1 MVDEAWLTAAYELLR
16 IPSTADRP
24 VELARALDWMI
35 DRADP
40 GPGFTV
46 ERFES
51 RGRQSA
57 LLYRGDVRPG
67 RFRMILNGH
76 LDVVP
81 APDDLFTPRRVGDR
95 LHARGA
101 QDMKLSALVMAD
113 VFRELAP
120 RLPYPLGLQLV
131 TDEELGGRDGTG
143 HQVEAGVT
151 TDFAVIGEMSRLDI
165 TVESKGLIDVTLT
178 AEGRAA
184 HGAYPW
190 LGDNALLTVVR
201 AVQAMLDRYPVPAEE
216 AWRTTVN
223 VAKIDT
229 PNAAFNQ
236 VPAAASAWLNL
247 RFPPTD
253 PDFTGRT
260 VAEVTRHL
268 ARIAG
273 PDVTVGVAHVDAP
286 HLAERDH
293 PDVTAL
299 RRAARAQGY
308 GGEFLRRHGAGDG
321 RFYFQAGMAA
331 VAFGIGGEGQHGPDE
346 YADLTTIPAYRDAL
360 RDFLLSTRS

>member
-1 MVDEAWLTAAYELLR
+1 MLDEAWLTAADELLR

-24 VELARALDWMI
+24 AELARALDWMI
-35 DRADP
+35 DRV
-40 GPGFTV
+40 GPGITV

-51 RGRQSA
+51 RGKPSA

-67 RFRMILNGH
+67 RFRIILNGH

-81 APDDLFTPRRVGDR
+81 APDALFTPRRAGDR
-95 LHARGA
+95 LYARGA

-120 RLPYPLGLQLV
+120 TLPYPLGLQLV
-131 TDEELGGRDGTG
+131 LDEEVGGRDGTG
-143 HQVEAGVT
+143 HQIEAGVT

-178 AEGRAA
+178 AAGRAA

-190 LGDNALLTVVR
+190 LGDNALLTVVDAVR
-201 AVQAMLDRYPVPAEE
+201 ALLSRYPVPAEE
-216 AWRTTVN
+216 AWRTTIN
-223 VAKIDT
+223 VARIDT
-229 PNAAFNQ
+229 PNTAFNQ

-253 PDFTGRT
+253 PDFTGRG
-260 VAEVTRHL
+260 VAEVTKHL
-268 ARIAG
+268 ADIAG
-273 PDVTVGVAHVDAP
+273 PGVTVGVAHVDAP

-308 GGEFLRRHGAGDG
+308 AGAFLRRHGAGDG

-346 YADLTTIPAYRDAL
+346 HAELGTIAPYRDAL
-360 RDFLLSTRS
+360 RDFLRGVRS

>member
-1 MVDEAWLTAAYELLR
+1 MLDEAWLTAAYELLR

-24 VELARALDWMI
+24 VELTRALDWMI
-35 DRADP
+35 RRADP

-51 RGRQSA
+51 RGKPSA

-81 APDDLFTPRRVGDR
+81 APDDMFTPRREGDR
-95 LHARGA
+95 LYARGA

-120 RLPYPLGLQLV
+120 VLPYPLGLQLV

-143 HQVEAGVT
+143 HQIEAGVG

-178 AEGRAA
+178 ATGRAA

-201 AVQAMLDRYPVPAEE
+201 AVEAVLERYPVPTEE

-223 VAKIDT
+223 VARIDT
-229 PNAAFNQ
+229 PNGAFNQ

-268 ARIAG
+268 GEIAG
-273 PDVTVGVAHVDAP
+273 PGVSVGVAHVDPP

-293 PDVTAL
+293 PDVAAL

-308 GGEFLRRHGAGDG
+308 GGDYLRRHGAGDG

-346 YADLTTIPAYRDAL
+346 HADLGTVPAYRDAL
-360 RDFLLSTRS
+360 RDFLRAVT